1 MSDVGLYGSMYG
13 QLRNYADQIDK
24 MIVDLKNPDAGVA
37 SAASK
42 KMAGLLREILDVN
55 TLNPKA
61 LLVQNVLERE
71 LPEFNNAGSALA
83 ILTALEQYKIG
94 EYEMATVE
102 KIAMTLDNK
111 CADALARLRGR
122 A

>member
-24 MIVDLKNPDAGVA
+24 MIVGLKNPDVRIAAVA
-37 SAASK
+37 SKNLAE
-42 KMAGLLREILDVN
+42 LLREILDVN

-61 LLVQNVLERE
+61 LLVQKVLERE
-71 LPEFNNAGSALA
+71 LSEFNGVGSPEA
-83 ILTALEQYKIG
+83 IVKALERYQIG
-94 EYEMATVE
+94 EYEMAAVE
-102 KIAMTLDNK
+102 KIATILDDE
-111 CADALARLRGR
+111 CADTLARMRGR

>member
-24 MIVDLKNPDAGVA
+24 MIVALKHPDAGVA
-37 SAASK
+37 SAAGK
-42 KMAGLLREILDVN
+42 KLAGLLHEILDVN

-61 LLVQNVLERE
+61 LLVQKVLERE
-71 LPEFNNAGSALA
+71 LPEFNGIGSITAV
-83 ILTALEQYKIG
+83 LTTLEQHRIG
-94 EYEMATVE
+94 EYEMAAIE
-102 KIAMTLDNK
+102 KIAMILDNK
-111 CADALARLRGR
+111 CADTLARMRGR